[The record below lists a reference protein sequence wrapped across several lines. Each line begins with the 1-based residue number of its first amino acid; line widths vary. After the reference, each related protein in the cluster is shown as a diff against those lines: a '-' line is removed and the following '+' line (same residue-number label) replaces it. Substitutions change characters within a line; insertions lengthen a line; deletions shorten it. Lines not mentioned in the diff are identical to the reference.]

1 MNKKSGIIILN
12 KEQNMTSQTAVN
24 RVKRLFSADKAGHT
38 GTLDPMATGVLPI
51 LINRAVKA
59 GEYMLSSEKHYLAE
73 CTLGITTD
81 TEDISGEVLTRCE
94 DIPNEERVL
103 SVSSQF
109 VGEIMQTPPMY
120 SAIRVNGTRLMELA
134 RKGEVVERE
143 ARPITVYSLKAERL
157 DDNKYSLDIE
167 CSKGTYIRT
176 VCADIG
182 KELGCGATM
191 SALCRLEAAGFTLD
205 EAHTISEIEKMSEEQ
220 REALIIPVE
229 KIFEKYEIV
238 TLPDFYAELAHNGA
252 SIYQKKIRTSHKNG
266 EFVRL
271 YDKNGFFAIG
281 QVVEKDG
288 ESVIKPQKQFVL

>member
-1 MNKKSGIIILN
+1 
-12 KEQNMTSQTAVN
+12 MTSQTAVN
-24 RVKRLFSADKAGHT
+24 KVKRLFSADKAGHT

-73 CTLGITTD
+73 CTLGITTG
-81 TEDISGEVLTRCE
+81 TEDISGVVLTE
-94 DIPNEERVL
+94 SNDIPSEDRVL
-103 SVSSQF
+103 SVCAEF

-134 RKGEVVERE
+134 RKGEVIERE
-143 ARPITVYSLKAERL
+143 ARPITIYSLDAKKL
-157 DDNKYSLDIE
+157 DENKYSLDIE

-182 KELGCGATM
+182 KALGCGATM
-191 SALCRLEAAGFTLD
+191 SALCRLEAAGFTIG
-205 EAHTISEIEKMSEEQ
+205 EAHTLSEIEKMSEEE
-220 REALIIPVE
+220 RDALIIPVE
-229 KIFEKYEIV
+229 RIFEKYEVV

-252 SIYQKKIRTSHKNG
+252 CIYQKKIRTGYKTG
-266 EFVRL
+266 EYVRL
-271 YDKNGFFAIG
+271 YDKNGFFALG
-281 QVVEKDG
+281 QVQEKDG